1 MNISFTNAAKAKLK
15 EILEMDE
22 NRYIK
27 LKYDTDGC
35 GCVMSGVTVLW
46 LVKDLDEDDM
56 KIDTNF
62 VPVYVERSKL
72 VFLDDELQID
82 YHGQKQIFMLKSPMQ
97 IYNPRMSCIVK

>member
-15 EILEMDE
+15 EILEMNE

-35 GCVMSGVTVLW
+35 GCVMSGVTALW